1 MLKITST
8 SPLRF
13 KTSAESTVVQG
24 RQETGA
30 STAVRTILNLA
41 LSKSQPKIKATGNSI
56 CDAQSESNA
65 LQGDWLTQSH
75 QTIHQQV
82 DLWNNPTRQ

>member
-1 MLKITST
+1 MTST

-13 KTSAESTVVQG
+13 KTQAESAVVQG

-30 STAVRTILNLA
+30 STAIRTILNLT
-41 LSKSQPKIKATGNSI
+41 LSKSQLKIKATGNSI
-56 CDAQSESNA
+56 WDAQSESNA
-65 LQGDWLTQSH
+65 LQGDWLKQSH

-82 DLWNNPTRQ
+82 HLWYNPSRQ

>member
-1 MLKITST
+1 MTST

-13 KTSAESTVVQG
+13 KTPAESAVVQG

-30 STAVRTILNLA
+30 STAVGTILNLT
-41 LSKSQPKIKATGNSI
+41 LSKSQLKIKAIGNSI

-65 LQGDWLTQSH
+65 LQGTDWQSH

-82 DLWNNPTRQ
+82 HLWYNPTRQ